1 MNFRFPCAALML
13 LLLAAS
19 HVQSHGI
26 VRREGPGFPIATSVV
41 VPAGTELIFI
51 GGILPDL
58 TASGVPAGDA
68 RMPDTAAQAR
78 SVLGKIETELA
89 AAGFTMGDIVKME
102 VYVVADPEKGG
113 VVDIMGLSAA
123 YLAYFDREKGGLP
136 ARTTVQVAGLPAPG
150 ALVQIA
156 VTAARAGH
164 RHE

>member
-1 MNFRFPCAALML
+1 MLSAKLPPEDAMNFRFPRAALML
-13 LLLAAS
+13 LLLAAT

-41 VPAGTELIFI
+41 VPAGTEL
-51 GGILPDL
+51 
-58 TASGVPAGDA
+58 
-68 RMPDTAAQAR
+68 
-78 SVLGKIETELA
+78 GKIETELA

-102 VYVVADPEKGG
+102 IYVVADPEKGG

-136 ARTTVQVAGLPAPG
+136 ARTTVQVAGLPTPG